1 MAIKKLKVS
10 IEPPKPRRKC
20 LLLVPRSEHSDAVS
34 KVVRSVLM
42 ESGVSPVSF
51 EDRMQ
56 VGALWVDGIMA
67 SLREA
72 DFLIAD
78 VTGRNAN
85 VLFELGIAHGLGKP
99 FVLLVSVAGN
109 GDIPSDLMGYQY
121 ISYDPTNILVLHSRL
136 NRFVQH
142 VVERLERT

>member
-1 MAIKKLKVS
+1 
-10 IEPPKPRRKC
+10 
-20 LLLVPRSEHSDAVS
+20 
-34 KVVRSVLM
+34 
-42 ESGVSPVSF
+42 
-51 EDRMQ
+51 MQ
-56 VGALWVDGIMA
+56 VGALWVDGVMT

-99 FVLLVSVAGN
+99 FVLLVSVDGN

-121 ISYDPTNILVLHSRL
+121 IAYDPTDIYMLRSKLE
-136 NRFVQH
+136 RFVQH
-142 VVERLERT
+142 VVERLGRAS